1 MHPVVKLVKDAVEK
15 YVGNGETISP
25 PAELTPE
32 MSAKAGVFVSI
43 KKKNELRG
51 CIGTFASTTDN
62 VATEVIQNAVS
73 AAARD
78 PRFPPVAPSELDELN
93 YSVDILSP
101 PEKITS
107 REVLDPKRYG
117 VIVKKGNRR
126 GLLLPD
132 LEGIST
138 VDEQIKIAVLKA
150 GISPDEDIE
159 LFRFEVRRYR

>member
-78 PRFPPVAPSELDELN
+78 PRFPPVASSELDELN

-132 LEGIST
+132 LEGVST

-159 LFRFEVRRYR
+159 LFRFEVRRYK